1 MPKRTPD
8 DGPCPIERVLTI
20 FGGKWKP
27 SILFH
32 LESQSPL
39 RFNELRRRIPGVTQR
54 MLTNQLR
61 ELERD
66 GLVRREQF
74 LEIPPRVEYSLT
86 KLGESVGPV
95 GQAIDQWGQQHI
107 KKVQEA
113 RHQHDRLTSDGVRSR
128 TSD

>member
-1 MPKRTPD
+1 MAKRTVD
-8 DGPCPIERVLTI
+8 DGPCPIERVLMV

-32 LESQSPL
+32 LESRGTL
-39 RFNELRRRIPGVTQR
+39 RFNELRRAIPGVTQR

-66 GLVRREQF
+66 GLVNREF
-74 LEIPPRVEYSLT
+74 FPEVPARVEYSLT

-95 GQAIDQWGQQHI
+95 GQAIDRWGQQRMGDVH
-107 KKVQEA
+107 KAQQRYDKNNA
-113 RHQHDRLTSDGVRSR
+113 
-128 TSD
+128 